1 MTDKLASQRAIADAY
16 FAATAAPSWTAEVK
30 NELETFL
37 AHQTSI
43 GRCVVVV
50 TSGGTTIPLER
61 NTVRFID
68 NFSTGSRGASSAEY
82 FVKLGYAVVF
92 LHRPGCVMPFARH
105 FQKSMGRDMS
115 FQLLEHLAMA
125 KDGHHMEISSDD
137 RVSQARCV
145 DALKS
150 YKQAKQ
156 LNILHP
162 ISFVSVNDYFYA
174 LQLVAAAVA
183 PLKERAV
190 FYLAAAV
197 SDFYI
202 PDAELVEH
210 KIQSHA
216 TVDQGLS
223 LQLQNVPKLLGLL
236 RHVWAPDAFY
246 VSFKLETDETILK
259 QKAQASID
267 NYGMHLVVAN
277 ELKTRFDQV
286 WLITKDAHT
295 RLDKPEDD
303 LDIELALTNAVS
315 EMHYGFLA
323 SRHVHLPT
331 SLPPAAAG
339 TKPWD
344 APLRT
349 LNQAVDE
356 HKHEIVAV
364 LLGGAISMLIHLVQR
379 QYLK

>member
-1 MTDKLASQRAIADAY
+1 
-16 FAATAAPSWTAEVK
+16 
-30 NELETFL
+30 
-37 AHQTSI
+37 
-43 GRCVVVV
+43 
-50 TSGGTTIPLER
+50 
-61 NTVRFID
+61 
-68 NFSTGSRGASSAEY
+68 
-82 FVKLGYAVVF
+82 
-92 LHRPGCVMPFARH
+92 
-105 FQKSMGRDMS
+105 
-115 FQLLEHLAMA
+115 
-125 KDGHHMEISSDD
+125 MEISSDD

-216 TVDQGLS
+216 TVGQGLS
-223 LQLQNVPKLLGLL
+223 LQLQNVLTFPWLLIRSERCSPQVPKLLGLL
-236 RHVWAPDAFY
+236 RHEWAPDAFY
-246 VSFKLETDETILK
+246 VSFKVHFNLILK

>member
-1 MTDKLASQRAIADAY
+1 
-16 FAATAAPSWTAEVK
+16 
-30 NELETFL
+30 
-37 AHQTSI
+37 
-43 GRCVVVV
+43 
-50 TSGGTTIPLER
+50 
-61 NTVRFID
+61 
-68 NFSTGSRGASSAEY
+68 
-82 FVKLGYAVVF
+82 
-92 LHRPGCVMPFARH
+92 
-105 FQKSMGRDMS
+105 
-115 FQLLEHLAMA
+115 
-125 KDGHHMEISSDD
+125 MEISSDD

-216 TVDQGLS
+216 TVGQGLS
-223 LQLQNVPKLLGLL
+223 LQLQN
-236 RHVWAPDAFY
+236 
-246 VSFKLETDETILK
+246 LETDESILK

-267 NYGMHLVVAN
+267 NYGMHLVRYVVAN